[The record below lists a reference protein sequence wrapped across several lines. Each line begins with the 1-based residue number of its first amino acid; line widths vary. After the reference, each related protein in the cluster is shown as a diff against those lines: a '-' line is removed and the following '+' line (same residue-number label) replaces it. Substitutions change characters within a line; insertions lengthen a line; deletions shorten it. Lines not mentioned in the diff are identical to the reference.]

1 MPVNKPRRLGSF
13 APLSAQAYKDDA
25 LMEAGEAA
33 ELLFYRALSFSADVL
48 RDGFISDSQLT
59 RVVGHGMRDAPKR
72 AERLVEVGLWGRIQ
86 GGYNVRSWLKWNR
99 SRDEIEGLQVK
110 DSGRKAAPRDDPNG
124 TRPQDDEPSERNP
137 NGIRT
142 ESEPDSEGSPDG
154 VRTDSEPRVD
164 ACAPAPS
171 LEPTPEPEP
180 TPLRASDRK
189 RSARI
194 PNADPNAGAVVAAWV
209 EAMAENDTTPTAG
222 MRAQVG
228 KLARELLAGNDTN
241 RVLAAAR
248 QAGRKGYATI
258 DRELAA
264 MNGRPAVAGAG
275 QRRDPKTGR
284 AVDW

>member
-110 DSGRKAAPRDDPNG
+110 DSGRKAAPTIVPIGTPPPTDDS
-124 TRPQDDEPSERNP
+124 SERNP

-142 ESEPDSEGSPDG
+142 ESEPDSGSEPDG
-154 VRTDSEPRVD
+154 IQTDSIPRVD

-180 TPLRASDRK
+180 EPERASARK
-189 RSARI
+189 RPATRLAADWQPTDAHQAYAAEHRLNLDREVFKFRHHADANDRRQASWNGAFSTWLA
-194 PNADPNAGAVVAAWV
+194 NADEWTGPAR
-209 EAMAENDTTPTAG
+209 TPSQG
-222 MRAQVG
+222 
-228 KLARELLAGNDTN
+228 
-241 RVLAAAR
+241 
-248 QAGRKGYATI
+248 
-258 DRELAA
+258 
-264 MNGRPAVAGAG
+264 
-275 QRRDPKTGR
+275 RRDPNTGR